1 MDSATALVILGC
13 ASATALLN
21 CGLRHQRDS
30 LAAAFIVAISGG
42 FVAIPAMAFVG
53 LPGIESIPY
62 LAASTVLGG
71 LYWIFLGR
79 AYASGE
85 ISIVYPLAFGS
96 APIWILILSSMLS
109 ADLLRPSQLAVVLLI
124 SGGLLIVLFS
134 STDQRRSINCSIVFN
149 SIAVTAL
156 ISAYTLCDAFAVR
169 SGISPVSYTVFLYF
183 SAGLFVLV
191 YALLFHRERL
201 FRAAS
206 ANAHLG
212 LFWGAL
218 SLVNYIGELWAMS
231 RAPIALVAAL
241 RETSILF
248 AMAIAIVWLKEPMH
262 PKRLAGAGVVAFGL
276 VLMRL
281 S

>member
-21 CGLRHQRDS
+21 CGLRHQSDS
-30 LAAAFIVAISGG
+30 LAAAFIVAISGAI
-42 FVAIPAMAFVG
+42 VAIPAMAFAG
-53 LPGIESIPY
+53 LPGVESVPY

-71 LYWIFLGR
+71 AYWIFLGR
-79 AYASGE
+79 AYATGE
-85 ISIVYPLAFGS
+85 ISIVYPLAYGS
-96 APIWILILSSMLS
+96 APIWILVLSSLLS
-109 ADLLRPSQLAVVLLI
+109 ADYLKPNQLAVVLLI
-124 SGGLLIVLFS
+124 SGGLLIILLS
-134 STDQRRSINCSIVFN
+134 SADQRRMLNRSIVVD

-156 ISAYTLCDAFAVR
+156 ICAYTLCDAFAVR
-169 SGISPVSYTVFLYF
+169 SGVSPVAYTVFLYF
-183 SAGLFVLV
+183 SSGLFVLG
-191 YALLFHRERL
+191 YALAFHRERL
-201 FRAAS
+201 IRAAS
-206 ANAHLG
+206 ANAHIG

-218 SLVNYIGELWAMS
+218 SLVNYMGELWAMT

-248 AMAIAIVWLKEPMH
+248 AMAIAIIWLKEPMH
-262 PKRLAGAGVVAFGL
+262 PKRLVGAGVVAFGL